1 MLDFHDPLV
10 VASLFL
16 DLVFFEHS
24 FRFGILLAVVVSVR
38 DAYIEKGVLAS
49 SPESSGTN
57 VEAGVVVDVG
67 GRAVIVF
74 VMNFLD
80 GKLCMILLL

>member
-10 VASLFL
+10 VAPLFL
-16 DLVFFEHS
+16 VLVFFEHS
-24 FRFGILLAVVVSVR
+24 FKFGILLAVVVSVC

-49 SPESSGTN
+49 SPEPSGTN

-67 GRAVIVF
+67 GRAVIAF
-74 VMNFLD
+74 VVNFL
-80 GKLCMILLL
+80 